1 MKDLKHNKLL
11 VPRLT
16 LHEAYQFLVLTRQ
29 TKTKATSK
37 IKIYSKYDMSG
48 RLQNDS
54 SGGPKIKIENVSK
67 ELEVDKP
74 KKPGREDS
82 SLQKR
87 KVTNSKVNE
96 SEDKEG
102 GEGVKVRNMMISR
115 GGTGKKTLTRKASQE
130 NRRNRRKKA
139 EI

>member
-74 KKPGREDS
+74 KKPGNEDS
-82 SLQKR
+82 ALQK
-87 KVTNSKVNE
+87 KVTNAKLNE
-96 SEDKEG
+96 SRDKEG
-102 GEGVKVRNMMISR
+102 GEGVKVRNMMNSR
-115 GGTGKKTLTRKASQE
+115 GGTGKKTSTRKASQE
-130 NRRNRRKKA
+130 NRRNGRKKA

>member
-1 MKDLKHNKLL
+1 
-11 VPRLT
+11 
-16 LHEAYQFLVLTRQ
+16 
-29 TKTKATSK
+29 
-37 IKIYSKYDMSG
+37 MSG

-74 KKPGREDS
+74 KKPGNEDS
-82 SLQKR
+82 ALQK
-87 KVTNSKVNE
+87 KVTNAKLNE
-96 SEDKEG
+96 SRDKEG
-102 GEGVKVRNMMISR
+102 GEGVKVRNMMSSR
-115 GGTGKKTLTRKASQE
+115 GGNGKKTSTRKASQE

>member
-74 KKPGREDS
+74 KKPGNEDS
-82 SLQKR
+82 ALQK
-87 KVTNSKVNE
+87 KVTNAKLNE
-96 SEDKEG
+96 SRDKEG
-102 GEGVKVRNMMISR
+102 GEGVKVRNMMNSR
-115 GGTGKKTLTRKASQE
+115 G
-130 NRRNRRKKA
+130 
-139 EI
+139 